1 MDVYSKVLYTYTK
14 IRVHINLG
22 DNWFGDLYVVKQ
34 LILGNLECH
43 NFHNFSYLILLFKF
57 IPQYL

>member
-1 MDVYSKVLYTYTK
+1 MDVYSKVLYSYTK
-14 IRVHINLG
+14 IRVHVNLG
-22 DNWFGDLYVVKQ
+22 VNWFGDLYVVKQ